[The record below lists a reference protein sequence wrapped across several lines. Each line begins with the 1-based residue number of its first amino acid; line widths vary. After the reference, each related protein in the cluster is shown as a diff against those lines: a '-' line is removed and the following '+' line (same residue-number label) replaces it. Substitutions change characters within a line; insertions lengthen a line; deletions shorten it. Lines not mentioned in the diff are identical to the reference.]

1 MNLDDEIRDG
11 YLVKSEMK
19 KIWQV
24 QLDLA
29 KKLIEVCEEHNLRV
43 WAAAGTLLGVIRHKG
58 FIPWDDDMDFVM
70 LREDYDKLLRLSD
83 EFHEPYFLQSALN
96 EPGYSRG
103 HAQLRNSQTSAILPP
118 DIWQLFNQG
127 IFIDIFV
134 VDDMP
139 DEVEQWPGMIENLQK
154 RLAELRF
161 RTYAT
166 FAIKDISVIL
176 RLLKSVVCYNRNTI
190 KRHFI
195 ETEDIAK
202 NWKKGKKGLIAD
214 VMFSLPP
221 YKTPIRY
228 RQWYEKTL
236 WLPFEDILMPVPS
249 EYDKELRACFGDN
262 YMTPVRGG
270 AMHGSVIFDTE
281 TPYKEKLK
289 ELRRELG
296 LKQRLRGL
304 FVPGV

>member
-1 MNLDDEIRDG
+1 MNLDDETRDG

-29 KKLIEVCEEHNLRV
+29 KNLIKVCKAHNLKV

-83 EFHEPYFLQSALN
+83 EFQEPYFLQSALN

-103 HAQLRNSQTSAILPP
+103 HAQFRNSQTSAILPT
-118 DIWQLFNQG
+118 DIWQSFNQG

-139 DEVEQWPGMIENLQK
+139 DDIENWP
-154 RLAELRF
+154 RLMESIHSNLVELHF
-161 RTYAT
+161 RTYAS
-166 FAIKDISVIL
+166 FANKNLSLIWK
-176 RLLKSVVCYNRNTI
+176 LLKSVLRFNRKTI

-195 ETEDIAK
+195 ETENIAK
-202 NWKKGKKGLIAD
+202 NWRGGEKGLIAD
-214 VMFSLPP
+214 VMFSFPP
-221 YKTPIRY
+221 YKTPVRY
-228 RQWYEKTL
+228 KRWYEKTL
-236 WLPFEDILMPVPS
+236 WLPFEDMLMPVPS

-262 YMTPVRGG
+262 YMTPIRGG
-270 AMHGSVIFDTE
+270 AVHGSVIFDTE

-296 LKQRLRGL
+296 LKQRIKGM